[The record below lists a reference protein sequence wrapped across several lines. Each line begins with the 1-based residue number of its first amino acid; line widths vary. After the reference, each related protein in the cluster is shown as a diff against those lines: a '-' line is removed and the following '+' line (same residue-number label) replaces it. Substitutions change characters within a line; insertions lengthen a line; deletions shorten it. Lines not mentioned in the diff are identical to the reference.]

1 MKLLLAAILIMV
13 CLGSL
18 VAAQIEII
26 DADSTWNASTYST
39 TDLEETVA
47 DDEQL
52 RIYTDYSDSI
62 EYTNSIVISTILQD
76 LLELANPRIKTE
88 NINSITTILIQP
100 FPEIVELVLRPIVIK
115 HQSQKLTKLQ
125 FDNTLCVPLND
136 TRSPEITN
144 ITLTI
149 V

>member
-1 MKLLLAAILIMV
+1 MV